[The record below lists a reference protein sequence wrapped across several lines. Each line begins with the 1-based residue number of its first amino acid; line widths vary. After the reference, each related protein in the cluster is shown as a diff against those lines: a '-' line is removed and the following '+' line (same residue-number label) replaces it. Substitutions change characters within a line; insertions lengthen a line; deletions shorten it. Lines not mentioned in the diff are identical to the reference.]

1 MTREEIITK
10 NLLTASE
17 SIVRIIRRIKHF
29 KNRDYPLTAV
39 FDSEKVLYALCG
51 LESKVALDISQVE
64 LKEKYGLK

>member
-1 MTREEIITK
+1 MAREEIITK

-39 FDSEKVLYALCG
+39 FDSEKVLMLYGVL
-51 LESKVALDISQVE
+51 KVKWLLIYRRLN
-64 LKEKYGLK
+64 LKKNMD